1 MVKFGRIDGGG
12 GRGDGVSYYSSL
24 YHFVNSQGTGGIYRY
39 KILYI
44 QTVEWEIC
52 TQVVD
57 TGVR

>member
-12 GRGDGVSYYSSL
+12 GTGDGVSYYSSL

-44 QTVEWEIC
+44 QTVELEIC